1 MLASQKIQHRQSE
14 IRQALASLVAKEK
27 PSDDETRSMSEM
39 DAEYRSNETRYRAAL
54 IAEDNERRTAGK
66 DLETRGD
73 REWGDLVKGFELT
86 QVALALSERGFAL
99 SGKTNEVVTEMRS
112 KQGYRGIPVPLMALE
127 QRAGE
132 TVATGLSSPKNVQ
145 PIIDRLFPASVA
157 GAMGFQLLNVDSG
170 LVEYPVANGSVAA
183 GWAATETGAVA
194 GPTVYST
201 QARTVDPGQ
210 TLGITMKVT
219 RVALKQMGPGLE
231 DAIRRDM
238 QGATQQA
245 LDAACFLGTGASGQP
260 LGLIAGQATYGI
272 GTTAVGAAATW
283 AAFRAVLTTFLTA
296 NAATS
301 GTSVRLLIRPEVWSK
316 LDATYVG
323 TTAVTE
329 LERTKS
335 NIGTIIMSSNA
346 LAAPVANAS
355 NAFLTAPTA
364 GSPPAVL
371 ATYGGLD
378 MIVDPYKDAPSGML
392 NLTAL
397 LTADVT
403 ALRAAQS
410 WLLTGVGN

>member
-1 MLASQKIQHRQSE
+1 MLESVKIQRRQSQ
-14 IRQALASLVAKEK
+14 IRETLATLVGREK
-27 PSDDETRSMSEM
+27 PDENEVRSMGEL
-39 DAEYRSNETRYRAAL
+39 DTEYRNNEARYRAAL
-54 IAEDNERRTAGK
+54 ITEDTERRTAGK
-66 DLETRGD
+66 DLETRED
-73 REWGDLVKGFELT
+73 RQYADLVAGFELR
-86 QVALALSERGFAL
+86 QVALALSEHRAL
-99 SGKTNEVVTEMRS
+99 DGRTREVVEEMRS
-112 KQGYRGIPVPLMALE
+112 KGSYRGIPVPLMALE
-127 QRAGE
+127 VRAGE
-132 TVATGLSSPKNVQ
+132 TVASGLSSPKNVM

-157 GAMGFQLLNVDSG
+157 GAMGFQLINIDSG
-170 LVEYPVANGSVAA
+170 LAEWPVANGSVAS

-245 LDAACFLGTGASGQP
+245 LDAAAFLGTGASGQP
-260 LGLIAGQATYGI
+260 LGLIAGAATYGI
-272 GTTAVGAAATW
+272 PTTAVGAAATW
-283 AAFRAVLTTFLTA
+283 AAFRAAVTTFITA
-296 NAATS
+296 NAAT
-301 GTSVRLLIRPEVWSK
+301 GPGSVRLLIRPEVWSK

-329 LERTKS
+329 LDRTKS
-335 NIGTIIMSSNA
+335 NLGTILMSSNA

-364 GSPPAVL
+364 GAPPAVL
-371 ATYGGLD
+371 ATYGGID

-392 NLTAL
+392 NLTGL
-397 LTADVT
+397 ITADVT
-403 ALRAAQS
+403 ALRALQS
-410 WLLTGVGN
+410 TLLTGVGN